1 MAYEGNKL
9 AHATLIMVAI
19 DTVLAAIAI
28 ANPLS
33 PIWPALIATSGPV
46 GAHLLDIIEGWR

>member
-1 MAYEGNKL
+1 MAYEGNEL